1 MVVEMQI
8 FRACVRG
15 FSECSDYGLRLS
27 SQKSLD
33 PGTADEANRLT
44 QFTSAGD
51 PGCQNRSRWR
61 LKVVVDGV
69 TGDPVA
75 RQRQAH
81 RRTGMSVC
89 LDELRVNLV
98 RERDLE
104 PGNLEAEIE
113 ESSSGEKG
121 KNRVP
126 VSTA

>member
-1 MVVEMQI
+1 MSA
-8 FRACVRG
+8 R
-15 FSECSDYGLRLS
+15 
-27 SQKSLD
+27 D
-33 PGTADEANRLT
+33 PG
-44 QFTSAGD
+44 S
-51 PGCQNRSRWR
+51 QNHRRWR
-61 LKVVVDGV
+61 VKVVVDGV

-81 RRTGMSVC
+81 GRTGMAVR

-126 VSTA
+126 GSTA